1 MLVVRACS
9 TALGSASTGFWGIP
23 EGIPFGGGGP
33 VIRTTYADTE
43 LIRQHLPGVRGQPDE
58 DRLLRAAAILDDL
71 GITVT
76 DTQAE
81 AHEIRGKIP
90 AHLLYASKE
99 VGGWHLFVH
108 ARVEALPLRERW

>member
-1 MLVVRACS
+1 M
-9 TALGSASTGFWGIP
+9 ALGVAVDRIP
-23 EGIPFGGGGP
+23 GP
-33 VIRTTYADTE
+33 KIFSVKVGTVIRTTYADTE
-43 LIRQHLPGVRGQPDE
+43 LIRKHLPSLHGQPDE

-76 DTQAE
+76 DTHAE
-81 AHEIRGKIP
+81 ANEIREKIP

>member
-1 MLVVRACS
+1 M
-9 TALGSASTGFWGIP
+9 
-23 EGIPFGGGGP
+23 
-33 VIRTTYADTE
+33 IRTTYADTE
-43 LIRQHLPGVRGQPDE
+43 LVRQHLPSVSGQPDE

-81 AHEIRGKIP
+81 ANEVRERIP

-99 VGGWHLFVH
+99 VGGWYLFVH
-108 ARVEALPLRERW
+108 ARVDSLPLRERW